1 MEIKSEQLWSVVKP
15 RLRMYIGHTW
25 DLELVAKTT
34 GSTVPTVTGWLAD
47 QVPPGERLIKLWH
60 LLAASGIDSPE
71 LDGLPAFNAYCGKL
85 LMLGVV
91 DIKELMTV
99 CHLANPQGVLSV
111 LRGTPPM
118 HPQFTAHELQELY
131 GDEVQTRLHEIT
143 RVDTKKTSAPPQA
156 PSRAPSALHAVSPAT
171 VTVLAAHLEAVLPL
185 VRLLNSDA
193 CSAEDRSRLRSLIGN
208 DEMFELSNV
217 LNNLC
222 SERAR
227 NHGRTGQ

>member
-1 MEIKSEQLWSVVKP
+1 MELKSDKLWTLVQP
-15 RLRMYIGHTW
+15 RLRLFIGQTW
-25 DLELVAKTT
+25 DFELVAETT

-60 LLAASGIDSPE
+60 LLAASGIASPE

-91 DIKELMTV
+91 DVKELQSI
-99 CHLANPQGVLSV
+99 CHLANPQGVLSA

-118 HPQFTAHELQELY
+118 HPQFTVDELQEMY
-131 GDEVQTRLHEIT
+131 GDEVQIRLRTIIRYDNVE
-143 RVDTKKTSAPPQA
+143 SPAPAKP
-156 PSRAPSALHAVSPAT
+156 AVSEVAEQRT
-171 VTVLAAHLEAVLPL
+171 VGAAMVTLTAAHLGAVLPL
-185 VRLLNSDA
+185 VRVLNSDES
-193 CSAEDRSRLRSLIGN
+193 SAKDRSRLRSLVGN
-208 DEMFELSNV
+208 DEMFELSNI

-227 NHGRTGQ
+227 NHGRSGQ